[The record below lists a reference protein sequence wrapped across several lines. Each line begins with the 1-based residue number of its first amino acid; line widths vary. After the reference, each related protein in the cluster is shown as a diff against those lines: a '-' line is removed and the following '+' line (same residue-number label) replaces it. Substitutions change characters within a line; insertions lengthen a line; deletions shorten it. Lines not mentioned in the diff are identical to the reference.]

1 MNLQD
6 SLILCLFNKIIG
18 IDLPPVACEYI
29 NHGFLA
35 ELTVL
40 EMLFLCGM
48 SLKSDSNSKATVYY
62 CNISRYYCTHGH
74 ILSYWSLFWFIV
86 VTAGWNN

>member
-35 ELTVL
+35 GLTVL
-40 EMLFLCGM
+40 EMLFLGGV

-74 ILSYWSLFWFIV
+74 ILSYWSLWFTKFSV
-86 VTAGWNN
+86 G